1 MKDTKGD
8 KQAAANAEEN
18 RKKIKEIEASITNLN
33 NKFSSEIE
41 NLRMMQTVG
50 GGGGDDNGASAKMF
64 EMTVKKME
72 QKHAEFARGMKQIDI
87 KVQNALTD
95 I

>member
-1 MKDTKGD
+1 M
-8 KQAAANAEEN
+8 
-18 RKKIKEIEASITNLN
+18 N
-33 NKFSSEIE
+33 NKFSGEIE

-50 GGGGDDNGASAKMF
+50 GGGGGDGDGGGSAKMF
-64 EMTVKKME
+64 EMTIKKIE
-72 QKHAEFARGMKQIDI
+72 QKHSEFSKRMSQIDI